1 MGILNVSAGRFELS
15 VKNPSP
21 AKIVVVEDNS
31 ADVFLLRHALDQHE
45 KSYLLEVLRDG
56 EEAIDFVNQQR
67 SAGHQAEPCVIVLDL
82 HLPKH
87 DGTAVLR
94 VIRQE
99 PALALVHVV
108 ALTTLASP
116 KDEQEVRD
124 LGVRLYKAKPTLVEE
139 WIKLAGEILEICREQ
154 TRAAYV

>member
-1 MGILNVSAGRFELS
+1 
-15 VKNPSP
+15 
-21 AKIVVVEDNS
+21 VVEDNS
-31 ADVFLLRHALDQHE
+31 ADIFLLRHALDQHNE
-45 KSYLLEVLRDG
+45 GYILEVLRDG

-67 SAGHQAEPCVIVLDL
+67 LAGHHGEPCVIVLDL

-87 DGTAVLR
+87 DGTAVLK
-94 VIRQE
+94 VIKQE

-124 LGVRLYKAKPTLVEE
+124 LGVRLYRAKPTLVEE
-139 WIKLAGEILEICREQ
+139 WIKLAGEILEICHEQ
-154 TRAAYV
+154 TRAALA

>member
-1 MGILNVSAGRFELS
+1 MGGTNLEPKHS
-15 VKNPSP
+15 SP

-31 ADVFLLRHALDQHE
+31 ADVLLLRHALDQHSQ
-45 KSYLLEVLRDG
+45 KYILDVLRDG
-56 EEAIDFVNQQR
+56 EEAIEFVER
-67 SAGHQAEPCVIVLDL
+67 HRAVGSAGEPCVIVLDL

-87 DGTAVLR
+87 DGTAVLK

-99 PALALVHVV
+99 PALASVHVV

-124 LGVRLYKAKPTLVEE
+124 LGVRLYRAKPTLVDE
-139 WIKLAGEILEICREQ
+139 WIKLAGEILAICHEQ
-154 TRAAYV
+154 IRAVFA